1 MAVHILAIET
11 SCDESS
17 AAIVADGKEIKS
29 NIISSQIDIHKK
41 FGGVVPEIASRKHLE
56 AIPFVVEEALAEAKM
71 DFSDIDAVGV
81 TYGPGLVGALLV
93 GLSYGKAVAYAL
105 QKPLI
110 GVHHLEGHIN
120 AGFLEYPDLSF
131 PLISLV
137 VSGGHTSLVYMPKR
151 GEYTLL
157 GQTRDDAA
165 GEAFDKVSRHL
176 GLGYPGGPEIQK
188 KALEGKR
195 DSLIFPRAWLE
206 AGSLDFS
213 FSGLKSSVLNYLN
226 KCKMKD
232 EPYSIPDIAAGL
244 QEAICDVLSVKA
256 VAAAKNKGVDKI
268 LLAGGVAANLRLREM
283 LQIRAGAEKIKV
295 VWPSP
300 ILCTD
305 NAAMIGCAAYFKYLK
320 GEFADLTLNAVPNL
334 SLFTNGIK
342 IRNTN

>member
-1 MAVHILAIET
+1 MAVNILAIET

-17 AAIVADGKEIKS
+17 AAVITDGREIKS

-56 AIPFVVEEALAEAKM
+56 ALPFVVQEALTEAGM
-71 DFSDIDAVGV
+71 DFPEIDAIGV

-93 GLSYGKAVAYAL
+93 GLSYAKAAAFAL
-105 QKPLI
+105 QKPII

-120 AGFLEYPDLSF
+120 AGFLEHPDLSF
-131 PLISLV
+131 PLVALV
-137 VSGGHTSLVYMPKR
+137 VSGGHTSLVYLPQR
-151 GEYTLL
+151 GEYILL

-176 GLGYPGGPEIQK
+176 GLGYPGGPQIQQA
-188 KALEGKR
+188 ALEGNR

-206 AGSLDFS
+206 EGSLDFS
-213 FSGLKSSVLNYLN
+213 FSGLKSSVLSYLN

-232 EPYSIPDIAAGL
+232 EPFSVPDIAAGL
-244 QEAICDVLSVKA
+244 QEAICEVLSEKA
-256 VAAAKNKGVDKI
+256 VAAAKKKGVHKI
-268 LLAGGVAANLRLREM
+268 LLAGGVAANLRLREK
-283 LQIRAGAEKIKV
+283 LQTRAGVEKINV
-295 VWPSP
+295 IWPSP

-334 SLFTNGIK
+334 SLFNK
-342 IRNTN
+342 

>member
-1 MAVHILAIET
+1 MAVNILAIET

-17 AAIVADGKEIKS
+17 AAIVADGREIKS

-56 AIPFVVEEALAEAKM
+56 ALPFVVQEALTEAGM
-71 DFSDIDAVGV
+71 DFPDIDAVGV
-81 TYGPGLVGALLV
+81 TFGPGLVGALLV
-93 GLSYGKAVAYAL
+93 GLSYAKATAFAL
-105 QKPLI
+105 QKPII

-131 PLISLV
+131 PMIALV
-137 VSGGHTSLVYMPKR
+137 VSGGHTSLVYLPKR
-151 GEYTLL
+151 GEYILL

-176 GLGYPGGPEIQK
+176 GLGYPGGPQIQK
-188 KALEGKR
+188 AAMEGKR
-195 DSLIFPRAWLE
+195 DSLVFPRAWLE
-206 AGSLDFS
+206 EGSLDFS
-213 FSGLKSSVLNYLN
+213 FSGLKSSVLSYLN

-232 EPYSIPDIAAGL
+232 ESFSIPDIAAGL
-244 QEAICDVLSVKA
+244 QEAICEVLSEKA
-256 VAAAKNKGVDKI
+256 VAAAKKKGVDKI

-283 LQIRAGAEKIKV
+283 LQTRAGIENIKV
-295 VWPSP
+295 IWPSP
-300 ILCTD
+300 VLCTD

-334 SLFTNGIK
+334 SLFN
-342 IRNTN
+342 N